1 MSMSPGPLLQQ
12 LTRRLAETPADMLA
26 EPAMGTAK
34 GSAKGVE
41 TGAVVGDVLR
51 GLGLLNP
58 HARWLTSLHPD
69 KADKPRRNLLRV
81 MLIAAWLLADPWF
94 RARAGATSVA
104 ADAQNWLYGG
114 SMAELAALTN
124 ADAFVQ
130 DDDRREELARLCL
143 KALGF
148 VPHGEKETQAQDRLE
163 AISSVERQRVV
174 AASRRVQEEARK
186 RRAAEEARERKV
198 REEMAKK
205 AAQEAAAKGTR
216 E

>member
-1 MSMSPGPLLQQ
+1 MTASGPLLQQ
-12 LTRRLAETPADMLA
+12 LTRRLAETPPELLSD
-26 EPAMGTAK
+26 PAVGGK
-34 GSAKGVE
+34 PGVE

-58 HARWLTSLHPD
+58 QSRWLAELHPMA
-69 KADKPRRNLLRV
+69 ADKKQVNQLRV

-94 RARAGATSVA
+94 RGKAGANSLA

-114 SMAELAALTN
+114 SIAELAALTG
-124 ADAFVQ
+124 ADAFVK

-143 KALGF
+143 KALGL
-148 VPHGEKETQAQDRLE
+148 VPQGEEPAQAQDRLE
-163 AISSVERQRVV
+163 SISSVERQRVI
-174 AASRRVQEEARK
+174 AASRRVQDEARK
-186 RRAAEEARERKV
+186 RRAAEAERERKV

-205 AAQEAAAKGTR
+205 AAEEAAAKGTR